1 MFEVIALE
9 YKCALHNLSILTK
22 YEIRKLI
29 HKIMSVKTI
38 RGNLLFWKIAAVF
51 SVLLIVLGI
60 VFVLIASRLSRSYY
74 TMAHQELYGNVA
86 SHLATFTHPL
96 KNGKPDT
103 AVTHDIIHS
112 IMVANPS
119 IEVYLLDTAGH
130 ITDYVVPDKSV
141 RNHQVDVFKVKKWL
155 AVKSGE
161 RPLGDNPKQ
170 PDEPGIF
177 SAAPLYDRGQLAGY
191 VYAVLASEKQ
201 KQILTTLNSH
211 LYYRLG
217 MYIFFCALGIAFI
230 VGVIIFFLITDS
242 ICQVAMVVRRFKE
255 GDYSARIEGHAK
267 GNLGMLTSTF
277 NEMADVIVDNFDKI
291 SATDRFRQELI
302 ANVSHDLRTPLSIM
316 QGYVETLIIK
326 KDIIPQTEREKYL
339 AVVLESSKKLSVLVE
354 QLFQYAKLEAN
365 QVNPE
370 KEQFLLSELASD
382 ILMTYQLKAKE
393 RNIKLTFDG
402 ADNLPPVFA
411 DIALTERVLQ
421 NLIDNSFK
429 FTPDGG
435 RITIKLCQTNGGV
448 QVEVADTGIGIAPED
463 QPYVFERYK
472 QLHEDEQPKKGMGIG
487 LAIVKKILEL
497 HQSSIQLASE
507 PGKGSSFWFVL
518 PAFSRLTI

>member
-1 MFEVIALE
+1 
-9 YKCALHNLSILTK
+9 
-22 YEIRKLI
+22 
-29 HKIMSVKTI
+29 MSVRTI
-38 RGNLLFWKIAAVF
+38 RGNLLFWKIATVF
-51 SVLLIVLGI
+51 SVLLIILGI
-60 VFVLIASRLSRSYY
+60 VFVLIASKLSRSYY

-86 SHLATFTHPL
+86 SHLASFTHPL
-96 KNGKPDT
+96 KNGQPDT
-103 AVTHDIIHS
+103 TVTHDIIHS

-119 IEVYLLDTAGH
+119 VEVYLLDTTGK

-141 RNHQVDVFKVKKWL
+141 QNHQVDISKVKQWL
-155 AVKSGE
+155 NVKNGE

-177 SAAPLYDRGQLAGY
+177 SAAPVYENGQLTGY

-201 KQILTTLNSH
+201 REILTTLNSH

-230 VGVIIFFLITDS
+230 VGVITFFLITNS
-242 ICQVAMVVRRFKE
+242 ICDIAMVVRRFKE

-291 SATDRFRQELI
+291 SATDKFRQELI

-316 QGYVETLIIK
+316 QGYVETLMIK
-326 KDIIPQTEREKYL
+326 KDSLAEPEKNKYL
-339 AVVLESSKKLSVLVE
+339 SVVLDSSKKLSVLVE

-370 KEQFLLSELASD
+370 KEQFQLSELASD
-382 ILMTYQLKAKE
+382 ILMAYQLKAKE
-393 RNIKLTFDG
+393 KGISLNLNTEG
-402 ADNLPPVFA
+402 NLPLVFA

-429 FTPDGG
+429 FTSEGG
-435 RITIKLCQTNGGV
+435 SITIQLQQTSAGV
-448 QVEVADTGIGIAPED
+448 KVEVADTGIGIAPED
-463 QPYVFERYK
+463 QTYIFERYK
-472 QLHEDEQPKKGMGIG
+472 YLHKDGLPKKGMGIG
-487 LAIVKKILEL
+487 LAIAKKILEL
-497 HQSSIQLASE
+497 HQSSIQVNSA
-507 PGKGSSFWFVL
+507 PGKGAAFWFVL
-518 PAFSRLTI
+518 PAVAGVGI

>member
-1 MFEVIALE
+1 
-9 YKCALHNLSILTK
+9 
-22 YEIRKLI
+22 
-29 HKIMSVKTI
+29 
-38 RGNLLFWKIAAVF
+38 
-51 SVLLIVLGI
+51 
-60 VFVLIASRLSRSYY
+60 
-74 TMAHQELYGNVA
+74 MADQELYGNVA

-103 AVTHDIIHS
+103 TVTHDIIHS

-119 IEVYLLDTAGH
+119 VEVYLLDTAGK

-141 RNHQVDVFKVKKWL
+141 LNHQIDISKVKQWL
-155 AVKSGE
+155 AVKHGE

-177 SAAPLYDRGQLAGY
+177 SAAPVYENGQLTGY

-201 KQILTTLNSH
+201 REILTALNSH
-211 LYYRLG
+211 LYYHLG

-230 VGVIIFFLITDS
+230 VGVITFFLITDS

-255 GDYSARIEGHAK
+255 GDYSARIEGHAE

-291 SATDRFRQELI
+291 SATDKFRQELI

-316 QGYVETLIIK
+316 QGYVETLMIK
-326 KDIIPQTEREKYL
+326 KDSLSEPEKNKYFS
-339 AVVLESSKKLSVLVE
+339 VVLDSSKKLSMLVE

-370 KEQFLLSELASD
+370 KEQFLLSELVSD
-382 ILMTYQLKAKE
+382 ILMAYELKAKE
-393 RNIKLTFDG
+393 KGITLSLNTEG
-402 ADNLPPVFA
+402 NLPPVFA

-421 NLIDNSFK
+421 NLIDNAFK
-429 FTPDGG
+429 FTSNGG
-435 RITIKLCQTNGGV
+435 SITIQLQQTSVGV

-463 QPYVFERYK
+463 QAYIFERYK
-472 QLHEDEQPKKGMGIG
+472 HLHKEKLPKKGMGIG
-487 LAIVKKILEL
+487 LAIAKKILEL
-497 HQSSIQLASE
+497 HQSSIQVTSA
-507 PGKGSSFWFVL
+507 PGKGAAFWFVL
-518 PAFSRLTI
+518 SKETA